1 MNMKHLIRKILLEK
15 MEDRLLMGVQN
26 EYEKFMNKY
35 GDIINQ
41 YKKLKNTIDKLE
53 HIKNID
59 YKLYVSKQKNGT
71 LGYDAQVKYPFVDIN
86 QNQRPWINIYV
97 GKKDIIDNLSQSEK
111 DNYIK
116 NKIESYLMKRFPL

>member
-15 MEDRLLMGVQN
+15 MEDRLLMGAQN

-41 YKKLKNTIDKLE
+41 YKKLKDTIDKLE

-71 LGYDAQVKYPFVDIN
+71 LGYDAKVKYPFVDIN

-97 GKKDIIDNLSQSEK
+97 GRKDIIDNLSQSER
-111 DNYIK
+111 DNHIK
-116 NKIESYLMKRFPL
+116 NRIETYLMKRFTL

>member
-1 MNMKHLIRKILLEK
+1 MKHLIRKILLEK